1 MVRKVI
7 KASNGVKVV
16 LLFLAL
22 LGLGACGRA
31 RASGVT
37 LELSSQGDQL
47 AFDQTTFQ
55 VNSGTALTVIFRNR
69 SKALQHNWVLV
80 KGDDGVADQV
90 SETALTAGLAQEA
103 ILIDNAQV
111 LAHTKLL
118 QSGETATISFMAPT
132 EPGAYTYLCTF
143 PGHYLSGM
151 KGTLVVNP

>member
-7 KASNGVKVV
+7 KASHCVNVV
-16 LLFLAL
+16 LLLLAVI
-22 LGLGACGRA
+22 GLSACDRA

-47 AFDQTTFQ
+47 AFNQTTFQ
-55 VNSGTALTVIFRNR
+55 VRSGEALTVVFRNR

-80 KGDDGVADQV
+80 KGNDEVADQV
-90 SETALTAGLAQEA
+90 SETALTAGLAQEV
-103 ILIDNAQV
+103 ILVDNAQV

-118 QSGETATISFMAPT
+118 HSGEVATIRFTAPT
-132 EPGAYTYLCTF
+132 EPGSYTYLCTF
-143 PGHYLSGM
+143 PGHYLIGM

>member
-1 MVRKVI
+1 MVRKVA
-7 KASNGVKVV
+7 KVSNCVNVV
-16 LLFLAL
+16 LLLL
-22 LGLGACGRA
+22 TVLGLSACDRA

-47 AFDQTTFQ
+47 AFNQTTFQ
-55 VNSGTALTVIFRNR
+55 VSRGEALTVIFRNR

-103 ILIDNAQV
+103 ILVDNAQV

-118 QSGETATISFMAPT
+118 QSGEAATINFTAPT
-132 EPGAYTYLCTF
+132 EPGSYTYLCTF
-143 PGHYLSGM
+143 PGHYLIGM

>member
-1 MVRKVI
+1 MVRKVA
-7 KASNGVKVV
+7 KVSNCVNVV
-16 LLFLAL
+16 LLLL
-22 LGLGACGRA
+22 TVLGLSACDRA

-47 AFDQTTFQ
+47 AFNQTTFQ
-55 VNSGTALTVIFRNR
+55 VSRGEALTLIFRNR
-69 SKALQHNWVLV
+69 SKALKHNWVLV

-103 ILIDNAQV
+103 ILVDNAQV

-118 QSGETATISFMAPT
+118 QSGEAATINFTAPT
-132 EPGAYTYLCTF
+132 EPGSYTYLCTF
-143 PGHYLSGM
+143 PGHYLIGM